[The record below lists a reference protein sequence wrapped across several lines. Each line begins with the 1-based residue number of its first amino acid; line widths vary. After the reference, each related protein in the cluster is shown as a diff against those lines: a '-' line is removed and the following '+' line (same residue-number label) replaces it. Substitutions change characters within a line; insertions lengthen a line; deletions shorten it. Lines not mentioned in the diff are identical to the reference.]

1 MLFNRFYLGEFAMVD
16 SWKDKRISAMN
27 KLIKKNNSSTIN
39 YLDEYNSVYLSKA
52 KTKTEYKLERKQR
65 YEKIN
70 SYNVIRNKLCL

>member
-1 MLFNRFYLGEFAMVD
+1 MTT
-16 SWKDKRISAMN
+16 WKDKRISAMN

-52 KTKTEYKLERKQR
+52 KTKTEYKLERKKR
-65 YEKIN
+65 YEEIN

>member
-52 KTKTEYKLERKQR
+52 KTKTEYKLERKKR

>member
-1 MLFNRFYLGEFAMVD
+1 MTT
-16 SWKDKRISAMN
+16 WKDKRISAMN

-52 KTKTEYKLERKQR
+52 KTKTEYKLERKKR

>member
-1 MLFNRFYLGEFAMVD
+1 MVD

-52 KTKTEYKLERKQR
+52 KTKTEYKLERKKR
-65 YEKIN
+65 YEEIN

>member
-1 MLFNRFYLGEFAMVD
+1 MVD

-27 KLIKKNNSSTIN
+27 RVIKRKSRSTLD

-52 KTKTEYKLERKQR
+52 KTKTEYKLERKKR

>member
-52 KTKTEYKLERKQR
+52 KTKTEYKLERKH
-65 YEKIN
+65 EK
-70 SYNVIRNKLCL
+70 SNVINTRTMPE

>member
-1 MLFNRFYLGEFAMVD
+1 MVD

-52 KTKTEYKLERKQR
+52 KTKTEYKLERKKR
-65 YEKIN
+65 YEKNN

>member
-1 MLFNRFYLGEFAMVD
+1 MVD

-52 KTKTEYKLERKQR
+52 KTKTEYKLERKKR